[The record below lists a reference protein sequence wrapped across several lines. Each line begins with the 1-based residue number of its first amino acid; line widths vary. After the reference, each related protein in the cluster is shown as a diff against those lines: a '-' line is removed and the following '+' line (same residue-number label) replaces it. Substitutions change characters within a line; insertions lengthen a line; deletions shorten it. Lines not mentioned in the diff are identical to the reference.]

1 MRAAV
6 VAELNGP
13 DGVVIREVPDP
24 TPAPGQ
30 VLIDVEYAGISFPD
44 VLQTRGE
51 YQVRPELPFTPGW
64 EISGVVREDSG
75 SFRAGERVA
84 ALPFTGGVAES
95 VVVDANYVFPLPD
108 SVSFATAAAL
118 PLNYLTAHFALVRRA
133 KLQPGETVLVQGAA
147 GGVGSASCNMAAA
160 LGARV
165 IAVVSSTEKVAIA
178 EAAGAHNVVLADG
191 FAAEVR
197 QLTDGRGV
205 DVIVDPVG
213 GERFTDSLRSL
224 AREGRL
230 LVVGFAGGQIP
241 VVKTNRLLLTNTTVM
256 GAATRELWNH
266 EPEMPGRQWSE
277 LIPLLKSGVL
287 DPVIGPQFSMDR
299 AASAPS
305 RGWIGARCR
314 RRVPS
319 ASR

>member
-1 MRAAV
+1 
-6 VAELNGP
+6 
-13 DGVVIREVPDP
+13 
-24 TPAPGQ
+24 
-30 VLIDVEYAGISFPD
+30 
-44 VLQTRGE
+44 
-51 YQVRPELPFTPGW
+51 
-64 EISGVVREDSG
+64 
-75 SFRAGERVA
+75 
-84 ALPFTGGVAES
+84 
-95 VVVDANYVFPLPD
+95 
-108 SVSFATAAAL
+108 
-118 PLNYLTAHFALVRRA
+118 
-133 KLQPGETVLVQGAA
+133 
-147 GGVGSASCNMAAA
+147 MAAA

-178 EAAGAHNVVLADG
+178 EAAGAHHVVLADG

-266 EPEMPGRQWSE
+266 QPEMPSMAVERTDATAEVRCPGPGHRCP
-277 LIPLLKSGVL
+277 IL
-287 DPVIGPQFSMDR
+287 DRTD
-299 AASAPS
+299 
-305 RGWIGARCR
+305 WIGYPNDRGTSR
-314 RRVPS
+314 RR
-319 ASR
+319 

>member
-6 VAELNGP
+6 VTELNGP
-13 DGVVIREVPDP
+13 DCVVVREVPDP
-24 TPAPGQ
+24 TPGPDQ
-30 VLIDVEYAGISFPD
+30 VPIDVEYAGISFPD
-44 VLQTRGE
+44 VLQARGE
-51 YQVRPELPFTPGW
+51 YQVRPDLPFTPGW

-108 SVSFATAAAL
+108 SVSFTTGAAL

-133 KLQPGETVLVQGAA
+133 RLQPGETVLVLGAA

-165 IAVVSSTEKVAIA
+165 IAVVSSTEKVVIA
-178 EAAGAHNVVLADG
+178 EAAGARHVVLADG

-230 LVVGFAGGQIP
+230 LVVGFASGQIP
-241 VVKTNRLLLTNTTVM
+241 VVKMNRLLLNNTTVM

-266 EPEMPGRQWSE
+266 EPEMPRRQWSE
-277 LIPLLKSGVL
+277 LMPLLKSGVL
-287 DPVIGPQFSMDR
+287 NPVIGPQFSIEETASAIRTIDERR
-299 AASAPS
+299 AAGKVLV
-305 RGWIGARCR
+305 RIR
-314 RRVPS
+314 
-319 ASR
+319 

>member
-6 VAELNGP
+6 VTELNGP
-13 DGVVIREVPDP
+13 DGVVIRDVPN
-24 TPAPGQ
+24 PALKRGH
-30 VLIDVEYAGISFPD
+30 VLIAVEYAGISFPD
-44 VLQTRGE
+44 VLQTRGQ

-64 EISGVVREDSG
+64 EISGVVHEDSG
-75 SFRAGERVA
+75 SFRAGDRVA
-84 ALPFTGGVAES
+84 AMPFTGGVAES
-95 VVVDANYVFPLPD
+95 VVVDANYVFALPD
-108 SVSFATAAAL
+108 SVSFATAAAV

-178 EAAGAHNVVLADG
+178 EAAGAHHVVLADG

-230 LVVGFAGGQIP
+230 LVVGFASGQIP

-256 GAATRELWNH
+256 GAAT
-266 EPEMPGRQWSE
+266 
-277 LIPLLKSGVL
+277 
-287 DPVIGPQFSMDR
+287 
-299 AASAPS
+299 
-305 RGWIGARCR
+305 
-314 RRVPS
+314 
-319 ASR
+319 

>member
-1 MRAAV
+1 VRAAV

-13 DGVVIREVPDP
+13 DGVAIREVPDP

-51 YQVRPELPFTPGW
+51 YQVRPELPFTLGW

-118 PLNYLTAHFALVRRA
+118 SLNYLTAHFALVRRA
-133 KLQPGETVLVQGAA
+133 KLQRGETVLVQGAA
-147 GGVGSASCNMAAA
+147 GGVGSASCNMAAV

-256 GAATRELWNH
+256 GAATREVWNH

-277 LIPLLKSGVL
+277 LIHLLKSGVL
-287 DPVIGPQFSMDR
+287 DPVIGPQFSMER
-299 AASAPS
+299 AASAI
-305 RGWIGARCR
+305 RTIDER
-314 RRVPS
+314 RAAGKVLVRI
-319 ASR
+319 R